1 MHCSVYRLSLTHIFF
16 AVPSS
21 ICSECARCACFKDR
35 FRRSD
40 AFLDEPRLSFSR
52 VRRGYC
58 SRTNPIDRKTRVA
71 SRRGSPR
78 YIRRCTPPML
88 SRQESQNFRNHED
101 MLPLA
106 TPTCQVSR
114 ECVELHGVA
123 DLLLPTTSSRSR
135 ILSRFFEYFS
145 FDFAGVC
152 SVISCSLDNIRIYG
166 L

>member
-1 MHCSVYRLSLTHIFF
+1 MHCSVYRLPLTHIFF

-21 ICSECARCACFKDR
+21 ECARCACFEDR

-40 AFLDEPRLSFSR
+40 AFLDEPRLFFSR

-71 SRRGSPR
+71 SRRESPR
-78 YIRRCTPPML
+78 YICRIVR

-101 MLPLA
+101 TLPLA

-123 DLLLPTTSSRSR
+123 DLLFPTTSSRSR

-166 L
+166 LWRE